1 VVEMTDVYTF
11 EKFHRLTLDE
21 FTLLKGTELM
31 AQMLTNKWYTD
42 SEDVIDLLDDHATG
56 AWCAMKHGDGYL
68 VYLSSVSDIM
78 LARQYVTPETVP
90 APAITSINIA
100 DEFTNT

>member
-1 VVEMTDVYTF
+1 MSNVYTF

-21 FTLLKGTELM
+21 FTLLTGTELM
-31 AQMLTNKWYTD
+31 STMLINKWYTD
-42 SEDVIDLLDDHATG
+42 SDDVIDLLDDYATG
-56 AWCAMKHGDGYL
+56 AWCAMKHGDGWL
-68 VYLSSVSDIM
+68 VYLSSESDII
-78 LARQYVTPETVP
+78 LARQHVAPDIVP